1 MIVNKELQ
9 GYTLSSYLFNM
20 SCGLGMEKL
29 EDFDK
34 QLDEQLTTLANQIQ
48 QLEAQLNTAKNT
60 YLKVLGAKEF
70 SASLIKEATPAD
82 DDAAAAVVPEAS
94 GD

>member
-1 MIVNKELQ
+1 
-9 GYTLSSYLFNM
+9 
-20 SCGLGMEKL
+20 MEKL

-48 QLEAQLNTAKNT
+48 QLEAQLTTAKNT
-60 YLKVLGAKEF
+60 YMKVLGAKEF
-70 SASLIKEATPAD
+70 AALAIKESETDHEATAE
-82 DDAAAAVVPEAS
+82 VVPEAS